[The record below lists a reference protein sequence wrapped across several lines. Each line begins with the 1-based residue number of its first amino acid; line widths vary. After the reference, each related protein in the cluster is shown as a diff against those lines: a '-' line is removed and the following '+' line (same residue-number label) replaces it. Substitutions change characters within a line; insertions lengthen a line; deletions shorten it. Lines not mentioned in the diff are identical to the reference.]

1 MINANKKIL
10 ILLALLF
17 TGCNNYQVVSEIK
30 VNLYHLQNPKTKK
43 IEVIL
48 TKEKLEVGKFYNIK
62 RIKQINLE

>member
-10 ILLALLF
+10 ISLALLF

-43 IEVIL
+43 TEVIL